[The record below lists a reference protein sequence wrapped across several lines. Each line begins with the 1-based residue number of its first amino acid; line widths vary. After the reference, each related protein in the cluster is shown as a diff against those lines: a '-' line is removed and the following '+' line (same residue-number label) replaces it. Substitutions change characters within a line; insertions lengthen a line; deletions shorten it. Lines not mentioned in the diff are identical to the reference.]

1 MNSEDRVGKELE
13 LLHRLRQ
20 AIQFCKSDNELAY
33 MSDLNMPAEDRMK
46 MEQCLVK
53 NYLIPKG
60 LDYFGKRDLIY
71 IDM

>member
-1 MNSEDRVGKELE
+1 
-13 LLHRLRQ
+13 
-20 AIQFCKSDNELAY
+20 